1 MHDSDAWISVSTPYV
16 KPREAGAP
24 DAWAQEAADH
34 GRVGT
39 QRLLHVGEVV
49 PAPHIAAALHSTPTD
64 PVVVR
69 RRLVLLDDQP
79 VELVDSY
86 YPVDI
91 ARGTRL
97 ADARKI
103 RGGAATLLAELGHE
117 LHHIDEDV
125 SVRLSNADETD
136 LLALQ
141 GASPVLLLMR
151 TSSSRAGRPVEV
163 SVMTM
168 LPGRHL
174 RYQLTTGHHDAPPSA

>member
-1 MHDSDAWISVSTPYV
+1 MHEPDAWISVSTPYV
-16 KPREAGAP
+16 KPRDAGAP

-34 GRVGT
+34 GHVGT
-39 QRLLHVGEVV
+39 QQLLHVGEATPPPQV
-49 PAPHIAAALHSTPTD
+49 AAAFSCAPTD

-86 YPVDI
+86 YPADL

-97 ADARKI
+97 SESRKI
-103 RGGAATLLAELGHE
+103 RGGAPTLLAELGHE
-117 LHHIDEDV
+117 LHHVDEDV
-125 SVRLSNADETD
+125 SVRLANAEESD

-141 GASPVLLLMR
+141 GPSPVLVLQR
-151 TSSSRAGRPVEV
+151 TSSSRDGRPVEV

-174 RYQLTTGHHDAPPSA
+174 RYQLTIGP

>member
-1 MHDSDAWISVSTPYV
+1 MHAPDAWISVSTPYV
-16 KPREAGAP
+16 KPRDAGAP

-34 GRVGT
+34 GHVGT
-39 QRLLHVGEVV
+39 QQLLHVGEV
-49 PAPHIAAALHSTPTD
+49 APPPRVAAAFSCAPTD

-86 YPVDI
+86 YPADL

-97 ADARKI
+97 AEARKI
-103 RGGAATLLAELGHE
+103 RGGAPTLLAELGHE
-117 LHHIDEDV
+117 LHHVDEDV
-125 SVRLSNADETD
+125 SVRLANAEESG

-141 GASPVLLLMR
+141 GPSPVLVLQR
-151 TSSSRAGRPVEV
+151 TSSSRDGRPVEV

-174 RYQLTTGHHDAPPSA
+174 RYQLTIGP

>member
-1 MHDSDAWISVSTPYV
+1 MPDPDAWISVSTPYV

-24 DAWAQEAADH
+24 DAWFQEAADH
-34 GRVGT
+34 GHVGT
-39 QRLLHVGEVV
+39 QRLLHVGEVQ
-49 PAPHIAAALHSTPTD
+49 PPPRIAAALQVTPTD

-69 RRLVLLDDQP
+69 RRLVLLDDEP

-86 YPVDI
+86 YPVGI

-97 ADARKI
+97 AEPRKI
-103 RGGAATLLAELGHE
+103 RGGAPTLLAELGHE
-117 LHHIDEDV
+117 LHHLDEDV
-125 SVRLSNADETD
+125 SVRLANAEETD

-141 GASPVLLLMR
+141 GPTPVLVLQR
-151 TSSSRAGRPVEV
+151 TSSGRDGLPAEV

-174 RYQLTTGHHDAPPSA
+174 RYQLTIGRDDGPSQ